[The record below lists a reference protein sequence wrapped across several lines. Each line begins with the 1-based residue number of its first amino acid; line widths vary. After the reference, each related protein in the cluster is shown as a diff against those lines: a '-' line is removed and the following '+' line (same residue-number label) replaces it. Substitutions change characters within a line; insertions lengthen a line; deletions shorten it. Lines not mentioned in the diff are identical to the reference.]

1 MERCGSWPW
10 AVEFCCRRP
19 DVADSYAKEIAEEAA
34 VARVAVRVTATAVRL
49 AGRFVVRSVSASTP
63 TTAMDAEAAVVAPS
77 CGKCCDECGVAASAT
92 SASIP
97 CGGSG
102 ACSIAAPGAVRVAA
116 ARTGAKGSAIRP
128 IATTP
133 ATVTAIGPAAADAR
147 VAITAAD
154 TRRAMFRRFPT
165 ARRSRMIPCWNP
177 RRPPPQPRRGDG
189 PRTQITIAK
198 KRKILWGAERLAGD
212 VPRVFFC
219 LPSPLLEASANVI
232 EGWAE

>member
-63 TTAMDAEAAVVAPS
+63 TTAMDAEAAVVAQAAES
-77 CGKCCDECGVAASAT
+77 AAMNAAASAT
-92 SASIP
+92 FASIP

-177 RRPPPQPRRGDG
+177 RRPPPQPRWGDG